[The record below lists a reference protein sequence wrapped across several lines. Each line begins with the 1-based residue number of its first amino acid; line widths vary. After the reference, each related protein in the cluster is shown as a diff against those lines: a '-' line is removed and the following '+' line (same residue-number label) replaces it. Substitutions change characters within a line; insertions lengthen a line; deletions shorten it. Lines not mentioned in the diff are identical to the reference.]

1 MKGGKR
7 VQAETCEEREWGR
20 GKSKAQ
26 NTTIF
31 DCFLFAPPP
40 PPRPPNA
47 FGTHWAEV
55 DASCCHLRFL
65 RKRLKNCKIG
75 DAQSFPII
83 LLSTEYY
90 HAWRWCLSQYLDKP
104 LDDAKTELF
113 GSSMVEHPVSMHPS
127 SPSYA
132 RRSRRQQQLPLDHR
146 WREL

>member
-1 MKGGKR
+1 MKRERAGGAKAKR
-7 VQAETCEEREWGR
+7 
-20 GKSKAQ
+20 K
-26 NTTIF
+26 ILL
-31 DCFLFAPPP
+31 FLIVFFLPPS

-65 RKRLKNCKIG
+65 RKRLKNCKIW
-75 DAQSFPII
+75 DAQRFPII
-83 LLSTEYY
+83 LLLTEYY